1 MVLTDKNPLS
11 VKLLYLHHGGL
22 YYKSDNLKLV
32 PKDIR
37 MKVSMPSRSQLFQGL
52 ENAKGAVPEV
62 YWDCIYEMV
71 RERVE
76 YVKKL

>member
-1 MVLTDKNPLS
+1 MNNYVGSMNL
-11 VKLLYLHHGGL
+11 
-22 YYKSDNLKLV
+22 SDNLKLV
-32 PKDIR
+32 PKEIR
-37 MKVSMPSRSQLFQGL
+37 MKVVMPSRKQLFKGL
-52 ENAKGAVPEV
+52 ENAAGAVPDE